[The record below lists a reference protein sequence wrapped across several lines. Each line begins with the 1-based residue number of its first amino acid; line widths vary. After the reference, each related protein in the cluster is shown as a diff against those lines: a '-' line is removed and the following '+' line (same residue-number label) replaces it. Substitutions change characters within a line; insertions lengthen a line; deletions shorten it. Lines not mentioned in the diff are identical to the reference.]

1 MAKEKKKQSVKGHLI
16 SICFYTVIGV
26 ILGLAMISFVEW
38 QLPEG
43 IASGEKVYRIC
54 VMLVFLYLALFIH
67 IMLHEAGH
75 LIFGLMSGYHFS
87 SFRIG
92 SFMLMKE
99 NGKLVHRK
107 IKIAGTGGQCLMI
120 PPEMVD
126 GKFPVVLY
134 NLGGSIVNLVVA
146 ALMIPVFVAVDKSS
160 VFALFF
166 FLFIA
171 LGAITGLS
179 NGIPMRTKTVDNDG
193 YNAIS
198 LGKSREAM
206 RAFWIQMK
214 TNEQLTKG
222 IRTKDMPEE
231 WFEVPSDDAMKN
243 PMVATIGVYAAS
255 RMMDQHRFEEA
266 GKLIDHLLKIET
278 GMVALHR
285 NLMIC
290 DQIYLELIGQ
300 NRSDRV
306 EALYTKELKKFM
318 KAMKTFPSVIRLE
331 YAYRLLAEHDP
342 KSSAK
347 SMAAFER
354 VAVTYPYPN
363 DINTERELMEI
374 AGKIHAG
381 EANV

>member
-1 MAKEKKKQSVKGHLI
+1 MAKEKKKQSAKSHLI
-16 SICFYTVIGV
+16 SICFFTVLGV
-26 ILGLAMISFVEW
+26 ILGLSMISFVEW

-43 IASGEKVYRIC
+43 IPSSEKAIRIC
-54 VMLVFLYLALFIH
+54 VMLVFLYLAFMIH
-67 IMLHEAGH
+67 IVLHEAGH
-75 LIFGLMSGYHFS
+75 LIFGLMSGYQFS

-92 SFMLMKE
+92 SHMLMKE

-107 IKIAGTGGQCLMI
+107 IKIAGTGGQCLMV

-126 GKFPVVLY
+126 GKFPVILY
-134 NLGGSIVNLVVA
+134 NLGGSIVNLLVT
-146 ALMIPVFVAVDKSS
+146 ALMIPVFVSIDKNSI
-160 VFALFF
+160 FALFF
-166 FLFIA
+166 FLLIA
-171 LGAITGLS
+171 IGAITGLG

-198 LGKSREAM
+198 LGKSKEAM

-231 WFEVPSDDAMKN
+231 WFEVPTDEAMRN

-255 RMMDQHRFEEA
+255 RLMDQHRFEEA
-266 GKLIDHLLKIET
+266 CSLIDHLFEIET

-285 NLMIC
+285 NLLIC
-290 DQIYLELIGQ
+290 DQIYLELIGE

-306 EALYTKELKKFM
+306 EMLYTKELKKFM

-331 YAYRLLAEHDP
+331 YAYNLIAAQDP
-342 KSSAK
+342 KAAAK
-347 SMAAFER
+347 SMEAFER
-354 VAVTYPYPN
+354 VAATYPYPN
-363 DINTERELMEI
+363 DINTERELIKI
-374 AGKIHAG
+374 ADEKASP
-381 EANV
+381 

>member
-1 MAKEKKKQSVKGHLI
+1 MAKEKKKQTAKGHLI
-16 SICFYTVIGV
+16 SICFYTVLGV

-43 IASGEKVYRIC
+43 IGSSEKAYRIC
-54 VMLVFLYLALFIH
+54 VMLVFLYLSFFIH
-67 IMLHEAGH
+67 IVLHETGH
-75 LIFGLMSGYHFS
+75 LIFGLMSGYQFS

-92 SFMLMKE
+92 THMLMKE

-146 ALMIPVFVAVDKSS
+146 ALMIPVFVAIDKSS
-160 VFALFF
+160 VFALFV

-171 LGAITGLS
+171 MGAITGLS

-243 PMVATIGVYAAS
+243 PMVATIGVYAAI

-266 GKLIDHLLKIET
+266 GKLIDHMLKIET

-285 NLMIC
+285 NLLIC

-342 KSSAK
+342 ESAAK
-347 SMAAFER
+347 SMAAFEK
-354 VAVTYPYPN
+354 VAATYPYPN

-374 AGKIHAG
+374 VDDKV
-381 EANV
+381 NV

>member
-1 MAKEKKKQSVKGHLI
+1 MAKEKKKQTAKGHLI
-16 SICFYTVIGV
+16 SICFYTVLGV

-43 IASGEKVYRIC
+43 IGSSEKAYRIC
-54 VMLVFLYLALFIH
+54 VMLVFLYLSFFIH
-67 IMLHEAGH
+67 IVLHETGH
-75 LIFGLMSGYHFS
+75 LIFGLMSGYQFS

-92 SFMLMKE
+92 THMLMKE

-146 ALMIPVFVAVDKSS
+146 ALMIPVLVAIDKSS
-160 VFALFF
+160 VFALFV

-171 LGAITGLS
+171 MGAITGLS

-266 GKLIDHLLKIET
+266 GKLIDYMLKIET

-285 NLMIC
+285 NLLIC

-342 KSSAK
+342 ESAAK
-347 SMAAFER
+347 SMAAFEK
-354 VAVTYPYPN
+354 VAATYPYPN

-374 AGKIHAG
+374 VDDKV
-381 EANV
+381 NV

>member
-1 MAKEKKKQSVKGHLI
+1 MAKEKKKQTAKGHLI
-16 SICFYTVIGV
+16 SICFFTILGA
-26 ILGLAMISFVEW
+26 ILGLAMISFVDW

-43 IASGEKVYRIC
+43 ISSSAKIFRLCIT
-54 VMLVFLYLALFIH
+54 LIFLYLTVMIH
-67 IMLHEAGH
+67 IVLHEAGH
-75 LIFGLMSGYHFS
+75 LIFGLMSGYQFS

-92 SFMLMKE
+92 SHMLMKE

-134 NLGGSIVNLVVA
+134 NLGGAIINLVVT
-146 ALMIPVFVAVDKSS
+146 ALMIPVFMAIDKSS

-166 FLFIA
+166 FIFIA
-171 LGAITGLS
+171 MGAITGLS
-179 NGIPMRTKTVDNDG
+179 NGIPMRTNTIDNDG

-198 LGKSREAM
+198 LGKSKEAM

-231 WFEVPSDDAMKN
+231 WFEVPSDEAMKN
-243 PMVATIGVYAAS
+243 SMVATIGVYAAS
-255 RMMDQHRFEEA
+255 RLMDQHRFEEA
-266 GKLIDHLLKIET
+266 GKLIDHLLEIET

-285 NLMIC
+285 NLLIC

-300 NRSDRV
+300 NRSDRL

-331 YAYRLLAEHDP
+331 YAYRLLAEHD
-342 KSSAK
+342 SESAAK

-354 VAVTYPYPN
+354 VAATYPYPN

-374 AGKIHAG
+374 AAKISSG

>member
-16 SICFYTVIGV
+16 SICFFTVLGA
-26 ILGLAMISFVEW
+26 ILGLAMISFVDW

-43 IASGEKVYRIC
+43 ISSGAKIIRLCIT
-54 VMLVFLYLALFIH
+54 LIFLYLTVMIH
-67 IMLHEAGH
+67 IVLHEAGH
-75 LIFGLMSGYHFS
+75 LIFGLMSGYQFS

-92 SFMLMKE
+92 THMLMKE

-146 ALMIPVFVAVDKSS
+146 ALMIPVFVAIDKSS
-160 VFALFF
+160 VFALFV

-171 LGAITGLS
+171 MGAITGLS

-266 GKLIDHLLKIET
+266 GKLIDYMLKIET

-285 NLMIC
+285 NLLIC

-342 KSSAK
+342 ESAAK
-347 SMAAFER
+347 SMAAFEK
-354 VAVTYPYPN
+354 VAATYPYPN

-374 AGKIHAG
+374 VDDKV
-381 EANV
+381 NV

>member
-1 MAKEKKKQSVKGHLI
+1 MAKKKKKQSVKGHLI
-16 SICFYTVIGV
+16 SIYFYTVIGV

-43 IASGEKVYRIC
+43 IASSEKAYRIC
-54 VMLVFLYLALFIH
+54 VMLVFLYLAFFIH
-67 IMLHEAGH
+67 IVLHEAGH
-75 LIFGLMSGYHFS
+75 LIFGLMSGYQFS

-92 SFMLMKE
+92 THMLMKE
-99 NGKLVHRK
+99 NGKLVRRK

-146 ALMIPVFVAVDKSS
+146 ALMIPVFMAIDKSN
-160 VFALFF
+160 VFALLV

-171 LGAITGLS
+171 MGAITGLS

-266 GKLIDHLLKIET
+266 GKLINHLIEIET

-285 NLMIC
+285 NLLVC

-331 YAYRLLAEHDP
+331 YAYLLLAEHD
-342 KSSAK
+342 SQSAAK

-374 AGKIHAG
+374 VDDKV
-381 EANV
+381 NV

>member
-1 MAKEKKKQSVKGHLI
+1 MAKEKKKQTAKGHLI
-16 SICFYTVIGV
+16 SICFYTVLGV

-43 IASGEKVYRIC
+43 IGSSEKAYRIC
-54 VMLVFLYLALFIH
+54 VMLVFLYLSFFIH
-67 IMLHEAGH
+67 IVLHETGH
-75 LIFGLMSGYHFS
+75 LIFGLMSGYQFS

-92 SFMLMKE
+92 THMLMKE

-107 IKIAGTGGQCLMI
+107 IKIAGTGGQCLMV

-134 NLGGSIVNLVVA
+134 NLGGSIINLVVT
-146 ALMIPVFVAVDKSS
+146 ALMIPVFMAIDKSN
-160 VFALFF
+160 VFALLV

-171 LGAITGLS
+171 MGAITGLS

-198 LGKSREAM
+198 LAKSREAM

-266 GKLIDHLLKIET
+266 GKLIDYMLKIET

-285 NLMIC
+285 NLLIC

-342 KSSAK
+342 ESAAK
-347 SMAAFER
+347 SMAAFEK
-354 VAVTYPYPN
+354 VAATYPYPN

-374 AGKIHAG
+374 VDDKV
-381 EANV
+381 NV

>member
-1 MAKEKKKQSVKGHLI
+1 MAKEKKKQTAKGHLI
-16 SICFYTVIGV
+16 SICFYTVLGV

-38 QLPEG
+38 QLPDG
-43 IASGEKVYRIC
+43 IGSSEKAYRIC
-54 VMLVFLYLALFIH
+54 VMLVFLYLSFFIH
-67 IMLHEAGH
+67 IVLHETGH
-75 LIFGLMSGYHFS
+75 LIFGLMSGYQFS

-92 SFMLMKE
+92 THMLMKE

-107 IKIAGTGGQCLMI
+107 IKIAGTGGQCLMV

-134 NLGGSIVNLVVA
+134 NLGGSIINLVVT
-146 ALMIPVFVAVDKSS
+146 ALMIPVFMAIDKSN
-160 VFALFF
+160 VFALLV

-171 LGAITGLS
+171 MGAITGLS

-266 GKLIDHLLKIET
+266 GKLINHLIEIET

-285 NLMIC
+285 NLLIC

-306 EALYTKELKKFM
+306 ETLYTKELKKFM

-331 YAYRLLAEHDP
+331 YAYRLLAEHD
-342 KSSAK
+342 SERAAK
-347 SMAAFER
+347 SMATFEK
-354 VAVTYPYPN
+354 VAATYPYPN

-374 AGKIHAG
+374 AAKISSG

>member
-1 MAKEKKKQSVKGHLI
+1 MAKEKKKQTAKGHLI
-16 SICFYTVIGV
+16 SICFFTILGA
-26 ILGLAMISFVEW
+26 ILGLAMISFVDW

-43 IASGEKVYRIC
+43 ISSSAKIFRLCIT
-54 VMLVFLYLALFIH
+54 LIFLYLTVMIH
-67 IMLHEAGH
+67 IVLHEAGH
-75 LIFGLMSGYHFS
+75 LIFGLMSGYQFS

-92 SFMLMKE
+92 SHMLMKE

-134 NLGGSIVNLVVA
+134 NLGGAIINLVVT
-146 ALMIPVFVAVDKSS
+146 ALMIPVFMAIDKSS

-166 FLFIA
+166 FIFIA
-171 LGAITGLS
+171 MGAITGLS
-179 NGIPMRTKTVDNDG
+179 NGIPMRTNTIDNDG

-198 LGKSREAM
+198 LGKSKEAM

-231 WFEVPSDDAMKN
+231 WFEVPSDEAMKN
-243 PMVATIGVYAAS
+243 SMVATIGVYAAS
-255 RMMDQHRFEEA
+255 RLMDQHRFEEA
-266 GKLIDHLLKIET
+266 GKLIDHLLEIET

-285 NLMIC
+285 NLLIC

-331 YAYRLLAEHDP
+331 YAYRLLAEHD
-342 KSSAK
+342 SESAAK

-354 VAVTYPYPN
+354 VAATYPYPN

-374 AGKIHAG
+374 AAKISSG

>member
-16 SICFYTVIGV
+16 SICFFTVIGV
-26 ILGLAMISFVEW
+26 ILGFAMISFVEW

-43 IASGEKVYRIC
+43 ISSGDKIFRLC
-54 VMLVFLYLALFIH
+54 TTLVFLYLAVLIH
-67 IMLHEAGH
+67 IVFHEAGH
-75 LIFGLMSGYHFS
+75 LIFGLMSGYKFS

-92 SFMLMKE
+92 RHMLIKE

-107 IKIAGTGGQCLMI
+107 IKIAGTGGQCLMV

-126 GKFPVVLY
+126 GRFPVVLY
-134 NLGGSIVNLVVA
+134 NLGGSIVNLVVT
-146 ALMIPVFVAVDKSS
+146 ALMIPVFAAVDKST

-171 LGAITGLS
+171 MGIITGLS

-198 LGKSREAM
+198 LGKSKKAM

-214 TNEQLTKG
+214 VNEQLTKG
-222 IRTKDMPEE
+222 IRTKDMPES
-231 WFEVPSDDAMKN
+231 WFEVPSDEAMKN

-255 RMMDQHRFEEA
+255 RLMDQHRFEGA
-266 GKLIDHLLKIET
+266 GNLIDHLLENET

-285 NLMIC
+285 NLLIC

-306 EALYTKELKKFM
+306 EELYSKELKKFM

-331 YAYRLLAEHDP
+331 YAYRLLAEHDLDGA
-342 KSSAK
+342 AK

-374 AGKIHAG
+374 AGKVHAG

>member
-1 MAKEKKKQSVKGHLI
+1 MAKEKKKQTAKGHLI
-16 SICFYTVIGV
+16 SICFYTVLGV

-43 IASGEKVYRIC
+43 IGSSEKAYRIC
-54 VMLVFLYLALFIH
+54 VMLVFLYLSFFIH
-67 IMLHEAGH
+67 IVLHETGH
-75 LIFGLMSGYHFS
+75 LIFGLMSGYQFS

-92 SFMLMKE
+92 THMLMKE

-134 NLGGSIVNLVVA
+134 NLGGSIVNFVVA
-146 ALMIPVFVAVDKSS
+146 ALMIPVFVAIDKSS
-160 VFALFF
+160 VFALFV

-171 LGAITGLS
+171 MGAITGLS

-255 RMMDQHRFEEA
+255 RMMDQHRFEEV
-266 GKLIDHLLKIET
+266 GKLIDYMLKIET

-285 NLMIC
+285 NLLIC

-342 KSSAK
+342 ESAAK
-347 SMAAFER
+347 SMAAFEK
-354 VAVTYPYPN
+354 VAATYPYPN

-374 AGKIHAG
+374 VDDKV
-381 EANV
+381 NV

>member
-1 MAKEKKKQSVKGHLI
+1 MAKEKKKQTAKGHLI
-16 SICFYTVIGV
+16 SICFYTVLGV

-43 IASGEKVYRIC
+43 IGSSEKAYRIC
-54 VMLVFLYLALFIH
+54 VMLVFLYLSFFIH
-67 IMLHEAGH
+67 IVLHETGH
-75 LIFGLMSGYHFS
+75 LIFGLMSGYQFS

-92 SFMLMKE
+92 THMLMKE

-146 ALMIPVFVAVDKSS
+146 ALMIPVFVAIDKSS
-160 VFALFF
+160 VFALFV

-171 LGAITGLS
+171 MGAITGLS

-266 GKLIDHLLKIET
+266 GKLIDYMLKIET

-285 NLMIC
+285 NLLIC

-342 KSSAK
+342 ESAAK
-347 SMAAFER
+347 SMAAFEK
-354 VAVTYPYPN
+354 VAATYPYPN

-374 AGKIHAG
+374 VDDKV
-381 EANV
+381 NV

>member
-1 MAKEKKKQSVKGHLI
+1 MAKEKKKQTAKGHLI
-16 SICFYTVIGV
+16 SICFYTVLGV

-38 QLPEG
+38 QLPDG
-43 IASGEKVYRIC
+43 IGSSEKAYRIC
-54 VMLVFLYLALFIH
+54 VMLVFLYLSFFIH
-67 IMLHEAGH
+67 IVLHETGH
-75 LIFGLMSGYHFS
+75 LIFGLMSGYQFS

-92 SFMLMKE
+92 THMLMKE

-146 ALMIPVFVAVDKSS
+146 ALMIPVFVAIDKSS
-160 VFALFF
+160 VFALFV

-171 LGAITGLS
+171 MGAITGLS

-266 GKLIDHLLKIET
+266 GKLINHLIEIET

-285 NLMIC
+285 NLLIC

-342 KSSAK
+342 ESAAK
-347 SMAAFER
+347 SMAAFEK
-354 VAVTYPYPN
+354 VAATYPYPN

-374 AGKIHAG
+374 VDDKV
-381 EANV
+381 NV

>member
-1 MAKEKKKQSVKGHLI
+1 MAKENKKQTAKGHLI
-16 SICFYTVIGV
+16 SICFYTVLGV

-43 IASGEKVYRIC
+43 IGSSEKAYRIC
-54 VMLVFLYLALFIH
+54 VMLVFLYLSFFIH
-67 IMLHEAGH
+67 IVLHETGH
-75 LIFGLMSGYHFS
+75 LIFGLMSGYQFS

-92 SFMLMKE
+92 THMLMKE

-146 ALMIPVFVAVDKSS
+146 ALMIPVFVAIDKSS
-160 VFALFF
+160 VFALFV

-171 LGAITGLS
+171 MGAITGLS

-266 GKLIDHLLKIET
+266 GKLIDHMLKIET

-285 NLMIC
+285 NLLIC

-300 NRSDRV
+300 NRSDRL
-306 EALYTKELKKFM
+306 EELYTKELKKFM
-318 KAMKTFPSVIRLE
+318 RAMKTFPSVIRME
-331 YAYRLLAEHDP
+331 YAYCLLADHD
-342 KSSAK
+342 SEGAAK
-347 SMAAFER
+347 SMAAFEK
-354 VAVTYPYPN
+354 VAATYPYPN

-374 AGKIHAG
+374 AEKVSLGDAS
-381 EANV
+381 V

>member
-1 MAKEKKKQSVKGHLI
+1 MAKEKKKQTAKGHLI
-16 SICFYTVIGV
+16 SICFYTVLGV

-38 QLPEG
+38 QLPDG
-43 IASGEKVYRIC
+43 IGSSEKAYRIC
-54 VMLVFLYLALFIH
+54 VMLVFLYLSFFIH
-67 IMLHEAGH
+67 IVLHETGH
-75 LIFGLMSGYHFS
+75 LIFGLMSGYQFS

-92 SFMLMKE
+92 THMLMKE

-107 IKIAGTGGQCLMI
+107 IKIAGTGGQCLMV

-134 NLGGSIVNLVVA
+134 NLGGSIINLVVT
-146 ALMIPVFVAVDKSS
+146 ALMIPVFMAIDKSN
-160 VFALFF
+160 VFALLV

-171 LGAITGLS
+171 MGAITGLS

-266 GKLIDHLLKIET
+266 GKLINHLIEIET

-285 NLMIC
+285 NLLIC

-306 EALYTKELKKFM
+306 EVLYTKELKKFM
-318 KAMKTFPSVIRLE
+318 KAMKTFPSVLRLE

-342 KSSAK
+342 EGAAK
-347 SMAAFER
+347 SMAAFEK
-354 VAVTYPYPN
+354 VAATYPYPN

-374 AGKIHAG
+374 VDDKV
-381 EANV
+381 NV

>member
-1 MAKEKKKQSVKGHLI
+1 MAKEKKKSKIGSHIASI
-16 SICFYTVIGV
+16 SFFTAMGM
-26 ILGLAMISFVEW
+26 ILGFAMIAFLEW
-38 QLPEG
+38 QMPEG
-43 IASGEKVYRIC
+43 TPSSEKAFRIC
-54 VMLVFLYLALFIH
+54 AMLVFLYLAFMIH
-67 IMLHEAGH
+67 IVLHEAGH
-75 LIFGLMSGYHFS
+75 LIFGLMSGYQFS

-92 SFMLMKE
+92 SHMLMKE

-107 IKIAGTGGQCLMI
+107 IKIAGTGGQCLMV

-134 NLGGSIVNLVVA
+134 NLGGSIVNLLVT
-146 ALMIPVFVAVDKSS
+146 ALMIPVFVAIDKNSI
-160 VFALFF
+160 FALFF
-166 FLFIA
+166 FLLIA
-171 LGAITGLS
+171 IGAITGLG

-198 LGKSREAM
+198 LGKSKEAM

-231 WFEVPSDDAMKN
+231 WFEVPTDEAMRN

-255 RMMDQHRFEEA
+255 RLMDQHQFEDA
-266 GKLIDHLLKIET
+266 SKLINHLLEIET

-285 NLMIC
+285 NLLIC
-290 DQIYLELIGQ
+290 DQIYLELIGK

-306 EALYTKELKKFM
+306 EMLYTKEQKKFM

-331 YAYRLLAEHDP
+331 YAYHLIAAQNP
-342 KSSAK
+342 KAAAK
-347 SMAAFER
+347 SMEAFER
-354 VAVTYPYPN
+354 VAATYPYPN
-363 DINTERELMEI
+363 DINTERELMVI
-374 AGKIHAG
+374 AKKISAG
-381 EANV
+381 ESNV

>member
-1 MAKEKKKQSVKGHLI
+1 MAKEKKKQTAKGHLI
-16 SICFYTVIGV
+16 SICFFTILGA
-26 ILGLAMISFVEW
+26 ILGLAMISFVDW

-43 IASGEKVYRIC
+43 ISSSAKIFRLCIT
-54 VMLVFLYLALFIH
+54 LIFLYLTVMIH
-67 IMLHEAGH
+67 IVLHETGH
-75 LIFGLMSGYHFS
+75 LIFGLMSGYQFS

-92 SFMLMKE
+92 THMLMKE

-146 ALMIPVFVAVDKSS
+146 ALMIPVFVAIDKSS
-160 VFALFF
+160 VFALFV

-171 LGAITGLS
+171 MGVITGLS
-179 NGIPMRTKTVDNDG
+179 NGIPMRTNTIDNDG

-198 LGKSREAM
+198 LGKSKEAM

-231 WFEVPSDDAMKN
+231 WFEVPSDEAMKN
-243 PMVATIGVYAAS
+243 SMVATIGVYAAS
-255 RMMDQHRFEEA
+255 RLMDQHRFEEA
-266 GKLIDHLLKIET
+266 GKLIDHLLEIET

-285 NLMIC
+285 NLLIC

-300 NRSDRV
+300 NRSDRR
-306 EALYTKELKKFM
+306 EALYTKQLKKFM

-331 YAYRLLAEHDP
+331 YAYRLLAEHD
-342 KSSAK
+342 SESAAK

-354 VAVTYPYPN
+354 VAATYPYPN

-374 AGKIHAG
+374 AAKISSG

>member
-92 SFMLMKE
+92 THMLMKE

-198 LGKSREAM
+198 LGKSKEAM

-266 GKLIDHLLKIET
+266 GKLIGHMLKIET

-342 KSSAK
+342 EGAAK

-374 AGKIHAG
+374 AGKVHAG

>member
-1 MAKEKKKQSVKGHLI
+1 MAKEKKKQTAKGHLL
-16 SICFYTVIGV
+16 SICFFTVIGV

-43 IASGEKVYRIC
+43 IASSEKAYRIC
-54 VMLVFLYLALFIH
+54 VMLVLLYLAFFIH
-67 IMLHEAGH
+67 IVLHEAGH
-75 LIFGLMSGYHFS
+75 LIFGLMSGYQFS

-107 IKIAGTGGQCLMI
+107 IKIAGTGGQCLMV
-120 PPEMVD
+120 PPEMEN

-146 ALMIPVFVAVDKSS
+146 ALMIPVFLAVDKSS
-160 VFALFF
+160 IFALFF
-166 FLFIA
+166 FLLIA
-171 LGAITGLS
+171 MGVITGLS
-179 NGIPMRTKTVDNDG
+179 NGIPMRTNTIDNDG

-198 LGKSREAM
+198 LGKSKEAM

-231 WFEVPSDDAMKN
+231 WFEVPSDESMKN

-255 RMMDQHRFEEA
+255 RLMDQHRFEEG
-266 GKLIDHLLKIET
+266 GKLINHLLEIET

-285 NLMIC
+285 NLLIC

-306 EALYTKELKKFM
+306 EELYTKELKKFM

-331 YAYRLLAEHDP
+331 YAYNLLEKHDQDAA
-342 KSSAK
+342 AK
-347 SMAAFER
+347 SMETFER
-354 VAVTYPYPN
+354 VAATYPYPN

-374 AGKIHAG
+374 AAKVYAG

>member
-1 MAKEKKKQSVKGHLI
+1 MAKEKKKQPVKGHLI
-16 SICFYTVIGV
+16 SICFFTVLGS

-43 IASGEKVYRIC
+43 IASSEKAYRIC
-54 VMLVFLYLALFIH
+54 VMLVFLYLAFFIH
-67 IMLHEAGH
+67 IVLHEAGH
-75 LIFGLMSGYHFS
+75 LIFGFMSGYQFS

-107 IKIAGTGGQCLMI
+107 IKIAGTGGQCLMV
-120 PPEMVD
+120 PPEMED

-134 NLGGSIVNLVVA
+134 NLGGSIVNIIIT
-146 ALMIPVFVAVDKSS
+146 ALMIPVFVAIDKSS

-171 LGAITGLS
+171 VGIITGLS
-179 NGIPMRTKTVDNDG
+179 NGVPMRTKTIDNDG

-198 LGKSREAM
+198 LGKSQEAM

-222 IRTKDMPEE
+222 IRTKDMPEA

-255 RMMDQHRFEEA
+255 RMMDQHRFEKA
-266 GKLIDHLLKIET
+266 GKLIDHLLEIET

-306 EALYTKELKKFM
+306 EELYTKEFKKFM

-331 YAYRLLAEHDP
+331 YAYHLLAEHDTE
-342 KSSAK
+342 SAAK

-354 VAVTYPYPN
+354 VAATYPYPN

-374 AGKIHAG
+374 AEKVSLGD
-381 EANV
+381 ANV

>member
-1 MAKEKKKQSVKGHLI
+1 MAKEKTKQTAKGHLI
-16 SICFYTVIGV
+16 SICFYTVLGV

-43 IASGEKVYRIC
+43 IGSSEKAYRIC
-54 VMLVFLYLALFIH
+54 VMLVFLYLSFFIH
-67 IMLHEAGH
+67 IVLHETGH
-75 LIFGLMSGYHFS
+75 LIFGLMSGYQFS

-92 SFMLMKE
+92 THMLMKE

-146 ALMIPVFVAVDKSS
+146 ALMIPVFVAIDKSS
-160 VFALFF
+160 VFALFV

-171 LGAITGLS
+171 MGAITGLS

-266 GKLIDHLLKIET
+266 GKLIDYMLKIET

-285 NLMIC
+285 NLLIC

-342 KSSAK
+342 ESAAK
-347 SMAAFER
+347 SMAAFEK
-354 VAVTYPYPN
+354 VAATYPYPN

-374 AGKIHAG
+374 VDDKV
-381 EANV
+381 NV

>member
-1 MAKEKKKQSVKGHLI
+1 MAKKKKKQSVKGHLI
-16 SICFYTVIGV
+16 SICFFTVIGV
-26 ILGLAMISFVEW
+26 ILGFAMISFVEW

-43 IASGEKVYRIC
+43 ISSGEKIFRLCTI
-54 VMLVFLYLALFIH
+54 LAFLYLAVLIH
-67 IMLHEAGH
+67 IVFHEAGH
-75 LIFGLMSGYHFS
+75 LIFGLMSGYKFS

-92 SFMLMKE
+92 RHMLIKE

-107 IKIAGTGGQCLMI
+107 IKIAGTGGQCLMV
-120 PPEMVD
+120 PPEMV
-126 GKFPVVLY
+126 GGRFPVVLY
-134 NLGGSIVNLVVA
+134 NLGGSIVNLVVT
-146 ALMIPVFVAVDKSS
+146 ALMIAVFAAVDKSS

-166 FLFIA
+166 FLFITM
-171 LGAITGLS
+171 GIITGLS

-198 LGKSREAM
+198 LGKSKEAM

-214 TNEQLTKG
+214 VNEQLTKG
-222 IRTKDMPEE
+222 IRTKDMPEA
-231 WFEVPSDDAMKN
+231 WFEVPSDEAMKN

-255 RMMDQHRFEEA
+255 RLMDQHLFEEA
-266 GKLIDHLLKIET
+266 GKLIDHLLEIET

-285 NLMIC
+285 NLLIC

-331 YAYRLLAEHDP
+331 YAYRLLAEHD
-342 KSSAK
+342 SQSAAK

-374 AGKIHAG
+374 AGKVHAG

>member
-1 MAKEKKKQSVKGHLI
+1 MAKEKKKQTVKGHLI
-16 SICFYTVIGV
+16 SICFYTVLGV

-43 IASGEKVYRIC
+43 IGSSEKAYRIC
-54 VMLVFLYLALFIH
+54 VMLVFLYLSFFIH
-67 IMLHEAGH
+67 IVLHETGH
-75 LIFGLMSGYHFS
+75 LIFGLMSGYQFS

-92 SFMLMKE
+92 THMLMKE

-146 ALMIPVFVAVDKSS
+146 ALLIPVFMAIDKSS
-160 VFALFF
+160 VFALLV

-171 LGAITGLS
+171 MGAITGLS

-222 IRTKDMPEE
+222 IRTKDMPEA

-266 GKLIDHLLKIET
+266 GKLINHLIEIET

-285 NLMIC
+285 NLLIC

-300 NRSDRV
+300 NRSDRL

-331 YAYRLLAEHDP
+331 YAYRLLAEHD
-342 KSSAK
+342 SESAAK

-354 VAVTYPYPN
+354 VAATYPYPN

-374 AGKIHAG
+374 AAKISSG

>member
-1 MAKEKKKQSVKGHLI
+1 MANENKKQTAKGHLI
-16 SICFYTVIGV
+16 SICFYTVLGV

-43 IASGEKVYRIC
+43 IGSSEKAYRIC
-54 VMLVFLYLALFIH
+54 VMLVFLYLSFFIH
-67 IMLHEAGH
+67 IVLHETGH
-75 LIFGLMSGYHFS
+75 LIFGLMSGYQFS

-92 SFMLMKE
+92 THMLMKE

-146 ALMIPVFVAVDKSS
+146 ALMIPVFVAIDKSS
-160 VFALFF
+160 VFALFV

-171 LGAITGLS
+171 MGAITGLS

-266 GKLIDHLLKIET
+266 GKLIDHMLKIET

-285 NLMIC
+285 NLLIC

-300 NRSDRV
+300 NRSDRL
-306 EALYTKELKKFM
+306 EELYTKELKKFM
-318 KAMKTFPSVIRLE
+318 RAMKTFPSVIRME
-331 YAYRLLAEHDP
+331 YAYCLLADHD
-342 KSSAK
+342 SEGAAK
-347 SMAAFER
+347 SMAAFEK
-354 VAVTYPYPN
+354 VAATYPYLN

-374 AGKIHAG
+374 AEKVSLGDAS
-381 EANV
+381 V

>member
-16 SICFYTVIGV
+16 SICFFTFLGV
-26 ILGLAMISFVEW
+26 ILGLAMVNYVEW

-43 IASGEKVYRIC
+43 ISSGEKIFRLC
-54 VMLVFLYLALFIH
+54 TTLVFLYLAVMIH
-67 IMLHEAGH
+67 IVLHEAGH
-75 LIFGLMSGYHFS
+75 LIFGLMSGYQFS

-92 SFMLMKE
+92 SHMLMKE

-126 GKFPVVLY
+126 GKFPVVMY
-134 NLGGSIVNLVVA
+134 NLGGSIVNIVITV
-146 ALMIPVFVAVDKSS
+146 LMIPVFMVIDKSS

-166 FLFIA
+166 FIFIA
-171 LGAITGLS
+171 MGAITGLS
-179 NGIPMRTKTVDNDG
+179 NGIPMRTNTIDNDG
-193 YNAIS
+193 YNAVS
-198 LGKSREAM
+198 LGKSKDAM

-214 TNEQLTKG
+214 ANEQLTKG
-222 IRTKDMPEE
+222 IRTKDMPAE
-231 WFEVPSDDAMKN
+231 WFEVPSDEAMKN
-243 PMVATIGVYAAS
+243 SMVATIGVYAAS
-255 RMMDQHRFEEA
+255 RLMDQHRFEEA
-266 GKLIDHLLKIET
+266 GKLIDHLLEIET

-285 NLMIC
+285 NLLIC

-306 EALYTKELKKFM
+306 EELYTKELKKFI
-318 KAMKTFPSVIRLE
+318 KAMKTFPSVIRME
-331 YAYRLLAEHDP
+331 YAYNLLAKHD
-342 KSSAK
+342 KDAAAK

-354 VAVTYPYPN
+354 VAATYPYPN

-374 AGKIHAG
+374 AEKVSLGD
-381 EANV
+381 ANV